1 MSRELN
7 KLADP
12 RTATTPRAEAYAMSS
27 EIRTL
32 RAPTL
37 LSKLFS
43 GSETRFHHEPPRGAF
58 GRQSRGLAFFDPLRL
73 GFFDPLR
80 LTFNRQSRR
89 IGFFELLCRGL
100 VLRVTP
106 RHVRYGLCTPLWFSF
121 LLETAA
127 PESPPLVALCVA
139 IPSRLL
145 GCSIDSSGYI
155 LKPVTSKP

>member
-1 MSRELN
+1 LSRELN

-32 RAPTL
+32 RARTL

-43 GSETRFHHEPPRGAF
+43 GSEARFHHEPPRGAF

-106 RHVRYGLCTPLWFSF
+106 RHVRYGLCTPLWLSF

-145 GCSIDSSGYI
+145 GCSIVSSIPADTY
-155 LKPVTSKP
+155 

>member
-1 MSRELN
+1 MVAGSSSGDTAPLEELGTHRLSRCRVLSRELN

-43 GSETRFHHEPPRGAF
+43 DSEARFHHEPPRGAF

-73 GFFDPLR
+73 GFFDPCVSPS
-80 LTFNRQSRR
+80 TASR
-89 IGFFELLCRGL
+89 GASASSSYC
-100 VLRVTP
+100 
-106 RHVRYGLCTPLWFSF
+106 
-121 LLETAA
+121 AA
-127 PESPPLVALCVA
+127 A
-139 IPSRLL
+139 
-145 GCSIDSSGYI
+145 SS
-155 LKPVTSKP
+155 SA